1 MKFQL
6 ENLKKIDYKRI
17 IRINYKKAIA
27 FVIFFAF
34 CYCLGNVTA
43 RGVEHF
49 RSTMAV
55 SEQIDSWGLGF
66 GQEGTQPRGNVSAE
80 QLKEYDAYFIGD
92 NTDKVIFLTFDCGF
106 ENGNTGK
113 ILDALKKHN
122 VTATFFVVGHFLETC
137 PDLVKRMVEEGH
149 TVGNHTYHHY
159 DMSKI
164 SSLDSFQK
172 EVDDVATLFEQI
184 TGKKLTKYYR
194 PPQGKFNTGNLKM
207 AKELGYK
214 TFFWSLAY
222 VDWNQNSQPTK
233 EQAFNKLLKRV
244 HNGAIVLLHNTSN
257 TNGEILDELLTKW
270 EEMGYKFKPLSEL
283 SDVQ

>member
-92 NTDKVIFLTFDCGF
+92 NTDKVIYLTFDCGF
-106 ENGNTGK
+106 ENGNTSK

-122 VTATFFVVGHFLETC
+122 VTATFFVVGHFLETS